1 MLKRLCKIL
10 IMAVVL
16 LMGIW
21 LIYYSYATR
30 LLSSDEIAEA
40 KRLYDAKRPAQSEP
54 TQSEQTRSRPTR
66 ERPTRERPTRSRPTR
81 SRLNESEEKNE

>member
-16 LMGIW
+16 LIGIL

-30 LLSSDEIAEA
+30 LLSSDEIAEV
-40 KRLYDAKRPAQSEP
+40 KRLYDTKRPAQSE
-54 TQSEQTRSRPTR
+54 
-66 ERPTRERPTRSRPTR
+66 PTRSRPTR
-81 SRLNESEEKNE
+81 SRPTRPRPTRSRLNESDVKE